1 MTTSDVA
8 RRDDAR
14 PGVLARHPLVSF
26 FVLAYAGAWLLEL
39 PVVLSRTGTGLLPYT
54 LPPVVVLVL
63 IAGAT
68 FTGPTVAAFVMVRV
82 TEGEDGP
89 KRLLRRYVM
98 WRVKLRW
105 YLFVLLVIPASVV
118 LGAIVLPG
126 VLASYQPVTLGM
138 ALGYPLAFVATFV
151 LGGPLGEE
159 PGWRGFALPRL
170 QAAYGPLIGS
180 IVLGVLWASWHLP
193 LFWSGVWTP
202 PTVANMVM
210 FLVMITLLTIV
221 MTWVF
226 NNVGWQPADHHAHA
240 RVLQHVREQ
249 DRGADLPRPA
259 ARGLRL
265 AAGAGRVRCPGRDRR
280 RGDAGP
286 ARPPRRASLAG
297 AGPRRPAVL
306 KDRWPP
312 RSGGCRCGR
321 AAADAPAQQ
330 QPHPVSARG
339 KAAQTDVGGMTGS
352 GPPPLGSRTDRS
364 WGRQSVH
371 STSQAPLRSRQTG
384 LRSSFVRDRSSGS
397 G

>member
-63 IAGAT
+63 IAAAT
-68 FTGPTVAAFVMVRV
+68 FTGPTMSAFVMVRV

-89 KRLLRRYVM
+89 KRLLRRYVL

-202 PTVANMVM
+202 PTVANIVM

-226 NNVGWQPADHHAHA
+226 NNVGGSLLITMLMHASFNTFANKIVAPTFPAPLLENY
-240 RVLQHVREQ
+240 VLLPLLVGFGVLAVIVVVATRGRLGLHDERRSREP
-249 DRGADLPRPA
+249 DPA
-259 ARGLRL
+259 AL
-265 AAGAGRVRCPGRDRR
+265 P
-280 RGDAGP
+280 
-286 ARPPRRASLAG
+286 S
-297 AGPRRPAVL
+297 
-306 KDRWPP
+306 
-312 RSGGCRCGR
+312 
-321 AAADAPAQQ
+321 
-330 QPHPVSARG
+330 
-339 KAAQTDVGGMTGS
+339 
-352 GPPPLGSRTDRS
+352 
-364 WGRQSVH
+364 
-371 STSQAPLRSRQTG
+371 
-384 LRSSFVRDRSSGS
+384 
-397 G
+397 